1 MDHKI
6 YSFFESYQN
15 PSWLD
20 FNQAISFFGS
30 TPVLLTVIFLT
41 GSFLIFKKWTY
52 GGISFLIF
60 FSLGLQINSWLKLVF
75 ERPRPIPFV
84 IDETL
89 RSFAFPSG
97 HAFGAT
103 IVYMGLAWVICNSPR
118 RGSYGYIYIL
128 ASLLILAIG
137 FSRIALGVHWTSDVI
152 GGYLIGLI
160 YFFIYVLGA
169 KKWKFFARK
178 P

>member
-6 YSFFESYQN
+6 YSFFSSYQN
-15 PSWLD
+15 PHWLD
-20 FNQAISFFGS
+20 FNQAISFLGS

-60 FSLGLQINSWLKLVF
+60 FSLGLEINSLLKLVF
-75 ERPRPIPFV
+75 ERPRPTPFV
-84 IDETL
+84 TDGVL

-103 IVYMGLAWVICNSPR
+103 IVYLGVAWV
-118 RGSYGYIYIL
+118 L
-128 ASLLILAIG
+128 AKNLDKKWPYALATLLILAIG
-137 FSRIALGVHWTSDVI
+137 FSRIALGVHWTSDVL

-160 YFFIYVLGA
+160 YFFIYVMGA
-169 KKWKFFARK
+169 KKTSVF
-178 P
+178 